1 MKNSLIILCVFI
13 AGGLTGLNRL
23 IPEDWFKGNTSII
36 ILYILIFQVGI
47 SIGSNKD
54 LKDMIRF
61 LSPRMLILPLST
73 IAGTL
78 LFSFLASFAIS
89 QWRTADC
96 ICLLFTV
103 FSADYRNKT
112 GFGRHTDS
120 NRTGN
125 AGPAGKHHPRN
136 DFAHRSTPVHPNVR
150 KTRSHLGSRNQL
162 DGCNAAD
169 GKPLFRKEHGSACH
183 PARNYPGNKRA
194 AADFLLLQH
203 VTSLLTTYSSSR
215 NLKVPATGSNCHPI
229 HASLHRRNGR
239 E

>member
-89 QWRTADC
+89 QWRTTDC
-96 ICLLFTV
+96 MAVGSGFAYYSLSSVLITEIKQASAGIQIATELGTLALLANIIRDMISLIGAPLFTRM
-103 FSADYRNKT
+103 FGKLAPISAAGINSMDVMLPMV
-112 GFGRHTDS
+112 
-120 NRTGN
+120 NRYS
-125 AGPAGKHHPRN
+125 GKN
-136 DFAHRSTPVHPNVR
+136 MV
-150 KTRSHLGSRNQL
+150 
-162 DGCNAAD
+162 
-169 GKPLFRKEHGSACH
+169 PLAILHGIILEISV
-183 PARNYPGNKRA
+183 P
-194 AADFLLLQH
+194 LLI
-203 VTSLLTTYSSSR
+203 SFFCSM
-215 NLKVPATGSNCHPI
+215 
-229 HASLHRRNGR
+229 
-239 E
+239 

>member
-96 ICLLFTV
+96 MAVGSGFAYYSLSSVLITEIKQASAGIQIAAELGTLALLANIIREMISLIGAPLFTRM
-103 FSADYRNKT
+103 FGKLAPISAAGINSMDVMLPMV
-112 GFGRHTDS
+112 
-120 NRTGN
+120 NRYS
-125 AGPAGKHHPRN
+125 GKN
-136 DFAHRSTPVHPNVR
+136 MV
-150 KTRSHLGSRNQL
+150 
-162 DGCNAAD
+162 
-169 GKPLFRKEHGSACH
+169 PLAILHGIILEISV
-183 PARNYPGNKRA
+183 P
-194 AADFLLLQH
+194 LLI
-203 VTSLLTTYSSSR
+203 SFFCSM
-215 NLKVPATGSNCHPI
+215 
-229 HASLHRRNGR
+229 
-239 E
+239 

>member
-96 ICLLFTV
+96 MAAGSGFAYYSLSSVLITEIKQASAGIQIATELGTLALLANIIREMISLIGAPLFTRM
-103 FSADYRNKT
+103 FGKLAPISAAGINSMDVMLPMV
-112 GFGRHTDS
+112 
-120 NRTGN
+120 NRYS
-125 AGPAGKHHPRN
+125 GKN
-136 DFAHRSTPVHPNVR
+136 MV
-150 KTRSHLGSRNQL
+150 
-162 DGCNAAD
+162 
-169 GKPLFRKEHGSACH
+169 PLAILHGIILEISV
-183 PARNYPGNKRA
+183 P
-194 AADFLLLQH
+194 LLI
-203 VTSLLTTYSSSR
+203 SFFCSM
-215 NLKVPATGSNCHPI
+215 
-229 HASLHRRNGR
+229 
-239 E
+239 

>member
-13 AGGLTGLNRL
+13 AGGLAGLNRL

-96 ICLLFTV
+96 MAVGSGFAYYSLSSVLITEIKQASAGIQIATELGTLALLANIIREMISLIGAPLFTRM
-103 FSADYRNKT
+103 FGKLAPISAAGINSMDVMLPMV
-112 GFGRHTDS
+112 
-120 NRTGN
+120 NRYS
-125 AGPAGKHHPRN
+125 GKN
-136 DFAHRSTPVHPNVR
+136 MV
-150 KTRSHLGSRNQL
+150 
-162 DGCNAAD
+162 
-169 GKPLFRKEHGSACH
+169 PLAILHGIILEISV
-183 PARNYPGNKRA
+183 P
-194 AADFLLLQH
+194 LLI
-203 VTSLLTTYSSSR
+203 SFFCSM
-215 NLKVPATGSNCHPI
+215 
-229 HASLHRRNGR
+229 
-239 E
+239 